1 MGGLIVTRYQR
12 SLEEYWKSIRPSSTD
27 DENSDTETIT
37 AGDELQKL
45 QLENIKLK
53 YKASKDKVKR
63 YQSRLNKLESENK
76 LLKSKECKCQND
88 LKGEKH
94 RNDLLQ
100 RQYNALIT
108 EVKCKYR
115 LYFLKALSINRRYY
129 INFYLSSNKCQ
140 CRLWLH

>member
-53 YKASKDKVKR
+53 YKD
-63 YQSRLNKLESENK
+63 
-76 LLKSKECKCQND
+76 
-88 LKGEKH
+88 
-94 RNDLLQ
+94 
-100 RQYNALIT
+100 
-108 EVKCKYR
+108 
-115 LYFLKALSINRRYY
+115 
-129 INFYLSSNKCQ
+129 
-140 CRLWLH
+140 